1 MLNWWNTNKTE
12 NKREIENLENT
23 PPPSKRQALCS
34 QYRESPK
41 LYSEQEGENNSS
53 YTSSEDPDQS
63 KETLESTSGS
73 GTSTEEEFDPVCSE
87 WTMGGPSDKAEDEAA
102 ANLTAALPSS
112 AAKKVPLIAS
122 LNETDEQEAKGLEVQ
137 RPGRPKS
144 ATRMLRTDTLKR
156 DYKNASPEQ
165 LALWRA
171 MNLNPDGDYG
181 WYKDD
186 LSDLKINPSTLEAA
200 VEVGEQRKEL
210 QGLIAS
216 LQAEVQQAQKLQA
229 KVDECTAASIEASK
243 ASKAAT
249 DELVRMQQTVL
260 KGITAIDNFAE
271 NYGEIKKRLT
281 DLETRDGEAV
291 ELAIER
297 QAHQAVEKI
306 AGKSLDLK
314 PVRAEIGRVHN
325 RVDEVKKDFVK
336 LTDWRYLEHLNKKQ
350 IQILDFD
357 VKKVTKG
364 ARNEDDLEKASD
376 AEKLTFTKAILK
388 EIWKEYDESDI
399 AKVLI
404 QKYKGDGAK
413 RGEGANAWHPMKI
426 TVYFMTEY
434 TAQKILGM
442 SRLLKDAEVRNRSKY
457 NVRPPL
463 TPEQRERENNLR
475 DELLAKNLA
484 EDSTDHSWIIDREV
498 DGSRVVLRKP
508 NSEMEQHRR
517 FNREKQVW
525 QSSKDKATK
534 WVQKESLKA
543 ADHKARVEQWK

>member
-41 LYSEQEGENNSS
+41 QYSEQEGENNSS
-53 YTSSEDPDQS
+53 YSSSEDPDQS
-63 KETLESTSGS
+63 KEAFESPNGS
-73 GTSTEEEFDPVCSE
+73 GTSAGEEFDPVCSG
-87 WTMGGPSDKAEDEAA
+87 WTMGGPTTDKEDEAA

-112 AAKKVPLIAS
+112 ATKKMISPLPES
-122 LNETDEQEAKGLEVQ
+122 NEKEAKGLEPSQ
-137 RPGRPKS
+137 TKPTQARAKS

-156 DYKNASPEQ
+156 DYKNNSPEQ
-165 LALWRA
+165 LAIWRA
-171 MNLNPDGDYG
+171 INLNPEDEYG

-186 LSDLKINPSTLEAA
+186 LSDLVINPKSLEAA
-200 VEVGEQRKEL
+200 VEVGKQKAEL
-210 QGLIAS
+210 RDLMDS
-216 LQAEVQQAQKLQA
+216 LRAEAKQLQQTQI
-229 KVDECTAASIEASK
+229 KVEECTAASK
-243 ASKAAT
+243 VAT
-249 DELVRMQQTVL
+249 DELVSLSDRVL
-260 KGITAIDNFAE
+260 KGITVIENFVQE
-271 NYGEIKKRLT
+271 KEELKKRIH

-291 ELAIER
+291 ELAIQR
-297 QAHQAVEKI
+297 QAHQAVENVVEKR
-306 AGKSLDLK
+306 LDFK
-314 PVRAEIGRVHN
+314 PVRTEIGRVHH
-325 RVDEVKKDFVK
+325 RVDEVEKDLVK
-336 LTDWRYLEHLNKKQ
+336 LTDWRWLEHQNKRQ

-388 EIWKEYDESDI
+388 DIWKGYDESDI

-442 SRLLKDAEVRNRSKY
+442 SRLLKDAEFKNRSKY

-463 TPEQRERENNLR
+463 TPEQRIRENNLR

-484 EDSTDHSWIIDREV
+484 EDTTDHSWIIDREA
-498 DGSRVVLRKP
+498 DGSRVVLRKH

-517 FNREKQVW
+517 FNRDKQVW
-525 QSSKDKATK
+525 QSSRDKATK
-534 WVQKESLKA
+534 WLQKESLKA
-543 ADHKARVEQWK
+543 ADRKTRVEQWK

>member
-34 QYRESPK
+34 QYRESPTQ
-41 LYSEQEGENNSS
+41 YSEQEGENNSS
-53 YTSSEDPDQS
+53 YTSTSSEDPDQS
-63 KETLESTSGS
+63 KNASESPNGS
-73 GTSTEEEFDPVCSE
+73 GTSAEEEFDPVCSG
-87 WTMGGPSDKAEDEAA
+87 WTMGGPTTDKEDEAA

-112 AAKKVPLIAS
+112 ATKKLITPLTET
-122 LNETDEQEAKGLEVQ
+122 NEKEAKGLEPSQ
-137 RPGRPKS
+137 TKPTQARAKS

-156 DYKNASPEQ
+156 DYKNNSPEQ
-165 LALWRA
+165 LAIWRA
-171 MNLNPDGDYG
+171 INLNPEDEYG

-186 LSDLKINPSTLEAA
+186 LSDLVINPKSLEAA
-200 VEVGEQRKEL
+200 VEVGKQKAEL
-210 QGLIAS
+210 RDLMDS
-216 LQAEVQQAQKLQA
+216 LQAEAKQLQKTQV
-229 KVDECTAASIEASK
+229 KVEECTAASK
-243 ASKAAT
+243 VAT
-249 DELVRMQQTVL
+249 DELVNLSDRVL
-260 KGITAIDNFAE
+260 KGITVIENFVQE
-271 NYGEIKKRLT
+271 KEELKKRIH

-291 ELAIER
+291 ELAIQR
-297 QAHQAVEKI
+297 QAHQAVENVVEKR
-306 AGKSLDLK
+306 LDFK
-314 PVRAEIGRVHN
+314 PVRTEIGRVHN

-336 LTDWRYLEHLNKKQ
+336 LTDWRWLEHQNKKQ

-442 SRLLKDAEVRNRSKY
+442 SRLLKDAEFKNRSKY

-484 EDSTDHSWIIDREV
+484 EDTTDHSWIIDREA
-498 DGSRVVLRKP
+498 DGSRVVLRKH

-517 FNREKQVW
+517 FNRDKQVW
-525 QSSKDKATK
+525 QSSRDKATK
-534 WVQKESLKA
+534 WLQKESLKA
-543 ADHKARVEQWK
+543 ADRKTRVEQWK

>member
-1 MLNWWNTNKTE
+1 
-12 NKREIENLENT
+12 
-23 PPPSKRQALCS
+23 
-34 QYRESPK
+34 
-41 LYSEQEGENNSS
+41 
-53 YTSSEDPDQS
+53 
-63 KETLESTSGS
+63 
-73 GTSTEEEFDPVCSE
+73 
-87 WTMGGPSDKAEDEAA
+87 MGGPSDKAAEDEAA

-122 LNETDEQEAKGLEVQ
+122 LNETDEQEVKGLEVQ

-216 LQAEVQQAQKLQA
+216 LQAEVTQAQKLQA

-463 TPEQRERENNLR
+463 TPGQREREGDLR

-498 DGSRVVLRKP
+498 DGSRVVLRKL

-534 WVQKESLKA
+534 WVQKESLKT